1 MTQPLPLIWLPG
13 LLCDDALFEDVN
25 KALPDWV
32 APSTIKLA
40 PLPSMTE
47 LAKDVLAQA
56 PDEFILGG
64 LSMGGILAFE
74 VYRLA
79 PHRVK
84 GLILMDTNAADEKQE
99 VTDKR
104 DALVERAEN
113 GEFYH
118 ITPEVLMPVL
128 IHPSRLKKEELTNR
142 IEQMALNVGLTAF
155 KAHAKALATRPDA
168 RPLLGDISVP
178 TLVIT
183 GKEDLLCPMNNHLL
197 MAEHIPDV
205 TLHVI
210 PKCGHLS
217 TMEKP
222 SRVAM
227 HVSHWL
233 SLNTILFS

>member
-13 LLCDDALFEDVN
+13 LLCDDALFVDVN

-47 LAKDVLAQA
+47 LAEDVLAQA

-113 GEFYH
+113 GEFSH
-118 ITPEVLMPVL
+118 ITPDVLMPVL

-142 IEQMALNVGLTAF
+142 IEQMALNVGLAAF

-168 RPLLGDISVP
+168 RPLLSDISIP
-178 TLVIT
+178 TLVVT
-183 GKEDLLCPMNNHLL
+183 GKEDLLCPINNHLL

-210 PKCGHLS
+210 PNCGHLS

-233 SLNTILFS
+233 SVNAIPFN